1 MDVRTETGYLS
12 KDDHHVRCRANKF
25 SLIKKQDRGE
35 KIIHNRPLF
44 TKSVFVCRRK
54 KCVTAKIHSSLHQG
68 EWLAFGLPFYFASFW
83 WIWPSGAGPI
93 LYERNSAKWIGRLG
107 WWRGANHESF
117 TLNAH
122 ARSLKHFPP
131 GHLVWTQN
139 LSFYRVYVCVE
150 GRRCLLRS
158 HSTGNMLIYTATCA
172 SASSHF
178 RATSCTRP
186 SSCPAK
192 CKLMILRSQAWK

>member
-1 MDVRTETGYLS
+1 MDVRTETGCLS

-25 SLIKKQDRGE
+25 SLIKKQDRG
-35 KIIHNRPLF
+35 KKLFIIVHFLQNRSSSAVERSAWL
-44 TKSVFVCRRK
+44 RK
-54 KCVTAKIHSSLHQG
+54 YIHPYIKGNDSLLACPFILLLSDEFDPQG
-68 EWLAFGLPFYFASFW
+68 RC
-83 WIWPSGAGPI
+83 PI
-93 LYERNSAKWIGRLG
+93 LYERNSAKWIGRWG